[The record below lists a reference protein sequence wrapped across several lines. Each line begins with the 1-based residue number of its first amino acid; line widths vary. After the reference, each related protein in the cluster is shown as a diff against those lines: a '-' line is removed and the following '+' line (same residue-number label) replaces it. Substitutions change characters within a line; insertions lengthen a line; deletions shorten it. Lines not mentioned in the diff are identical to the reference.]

1 MNIVL
6 IGYRCSGKTVVGKIV
21 AGEMGRDFIDTDALI
36 EDDMGCSIAEIIPT
50 KGWRRF
56 REIEKGVIKEISQK
70 DKLVI
75 ATGGG
80 VVMDEENLE
89 HLKENGWTVWLH
101 GEPETLKERMS
112 KEKSSGRVRPSLT
125 GVDPLEEIQQVLDV
139 RKPFYE
145 KAATFVIDT
154 TALSP
159 RQVAVSIMKAG
170 PEGL

>member
-6 IGYRCSGKTVVGKIV
+6 IGYRCSGKTAVGKIV
-21 AGEMGRDFIDTDALI
+21 ASEMGRDFIDTDGLI
-36 EDDMGCSIAEIIPT
+36 EDDMGCSIAEIIST
-50 KGWRRF
+50 KGWRCF
-56 REIEKGVIKEISQK
+56 RGIEKGVIKKISQK

-89 HLKENGWTVWLH
+89 NLKENGWTVWLH

-112 KEKSSGRVRPSLT
+112 KEESSGRVRPSLT
-125 GVDPLEEIQQVLDV
+125 GADPLEEIQQVLDV
-139 RKPFYE
+139 RRPLYE

-159 RQVAVSIMKAG
+159 RQVAVSIMRAG